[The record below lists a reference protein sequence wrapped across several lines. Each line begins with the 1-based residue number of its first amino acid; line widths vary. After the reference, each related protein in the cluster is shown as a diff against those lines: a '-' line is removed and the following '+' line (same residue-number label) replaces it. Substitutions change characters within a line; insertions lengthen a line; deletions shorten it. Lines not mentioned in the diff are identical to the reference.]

1 MGRGH
6 GPRCRHRA
14 RRAGPLRGGRRG
26 LRHRRSRHRAGHL
39 SDGGDHHRG
48 RVPARCRGAGGG
60 ALHRCHSSQD
70 REGPTPVSMANF
82 YVNPE
87 QLVREKAEFARR
99 NIARGRPLI
108 ASTFSDGIVLASE
121 NTNPTLH
128 KISEI
133 YDRIAFAGVGL
144 YSEFDRM
151 RQAGVQHADVKGYQ
165 FSREDVEGR
174 ALANLYAQYMHQS
187 FTHEVKPY
195 EIEILVAEV
204 GLTEADDLLY
214 RIPFDGSLVE
224 ERRFAILGGESDAIA
239 ERMEEGY
246 RDGANLADALKAAS
260 AALSGPD
267 RTIPGEDLEVAVLDR
282 VHVGRAFRRL

>member
-1 MGRGH
+1 M
-6 GPRCRHRA
+6 
-14 RRAGPLRGGRRG
+14 
-26 LRHRRSRHRAGHL
+26 
-39 SDGGDHHRG
+39 
-48 RVPARCRGAGGG
+48 
-60 ALHRCHSSQD
+60 
-70 REGPTPVSMANF
+70 SMANF

-99 NIARGRPLI
+99 NVARGRPLI
-108 ASTFSDGIVLASE
+108 ATTSADGILLASE

-165 FSREDVEGR
+165 YSREDVEAR
-174 ALANLYAQYMHQS
+174 SLANLYAQYLNGI

-204 GLTEADDLLY
+204 GLNQSDDLLY

-224 ERRFAILGGESDAIA
+224 ERRFAILGGESEAIA
-239 ERMEEGY
+239 ERMEATFREDASLGE
-246 RDGANLADALKAAS
+246 ALKTAV
-260 AALSGPD
+260 AALGGPD
-267 RTIPGEDLEVAVLDR
+267 RTIPAEDLEAAVLER
-282 VHVGRAFRRL
+282 VRTGRAFRRLDDPEVISLLA

>member
-1 MGRGH
+1 M
-6 GPRCRHRA
+6 
-14 RRAGPLRGGRRG
+14 
-26 LRHRRSRHRAGHL
+26 
-39 SDGGDHHRG
+39 
-48 RVPARCRGAGGG
+48 
-60 ALHRCHSSQD
+60 
-70 REGPTPVSMANF
+70 SMANF

-165 FSREDVEGR
+165 FSREDVEAR
-174 ALANLYAQYMHQS
+174 SLANLYAQYLNGI

-204 GLTEADDLLY
+204 GATAGDDLLY
-214 RIPFDGSLVE
+214 RIQYDGSLVE
-224 ERRFAILGGESDAIA
+224 ERRYAILGGESEAIA
-239 ERMEEGY
+239 ERMESSYDEQA
-246 RDGANLADALKAAS
+246 DLGATLRAAVVALA
-260 AALSGPD
+260 GPD
-267 RTIPGEDLEVAVLDR
+267 REIPAPDLEAAVLER
-282 VHVGRAFRRL
+282 VPAGRAFRRLSE

>member
-1 MGRGH
+1 
-6 GPRCRHRA
+6 
-14 RRAGPLRGGRRG
+14 
-26 LRHRRSRHRAGHL
+26 
-39 SDGGDHHRG
+39 
-48 RVPARCRGAGGG
+48 
-60 ALHRCHSSQD
+60 
-70 REGPTPVSMANF
+70 MANF

-108 ASTFSDGIVLASE
+108 ATTCAEGIVLASE

-165 FSREDVEGR
+165 FSREDVEAR
-174 ALANLYAQYMHQS
+174 SLANLYAQYLNGI

-204 GLTEADDLLY
+204 GLNPAGDLLY

-224 ERRFAILGGESDAIA
+224 ERRYAILGGESDAIA
-239 ERMEEGY
+239 ERMESTYE
-246 RDGANLADALKAAS
+246 DGAPLADALKGAV
-260 AALSGPD
+260 AALGGPD
-267 RTIPGEDLEVAVLDR
+267 RTIPVEDLEVAVLDR
-282 VHVGRAFRRL
+282 VQSGRAFRRLEDDEVGPLLS

>member
-1 MGRGH
+1 M
-6 GPRCRHRA
+6 
-14 RRAGPLRGGRRG
+14 
-26 LRHRRSRHRAGHL
+26 
-39 SDGGDHHRG
+39 
-48 RVPARCRGAGGG
+48 
-60 ALHRCHSSQD
+60 
-70 REGPTPVSMANF
+70 SMANF

-108 ASTFSDGIVLASE
+108 AATFAEGIVLASE

-165 FSREDVEGR
+165 FSREDVEAR
-174 ALANLYAQYMHQS
+174 SLANLYAQYLNGI

-204 GLTEADDLLY
+204 GLTPAGDLLY

-224 ERRFAILGGESDAIA
+224 ERRYAILGGESEAIA
-239 ERMEEGY
+239 ERMEQAYGEGATLG
-246 RDGANLADALKAAS
+246 DTLKAAV

-267 RTIPGEDLEVAVLDR
+267 RTIPPEDLEVAVLDR
-282 VHVGRAFRRL
+282 VQTGRAFRRVEDAEVTGLLG

>member
-1 MGRGH
+1 M
-6 GPRCRHRA
+6 
-14 RRAGPLRGGRRG
+14 
-26 LRHRRSRHRAGHL
+26 
-39 SDGGDHHRG
+39 
-48 RVPARCRGAGGG
+48 
-60 ALHRCHSSQD
+60 
-70 REGPTPVSMANF
+70 SMANF

-108 ASTFSDGIVLASE
+108 AATYADGIVLASE

-151 RQAGVQHADVKGYQ
+151 RQAGVQHADVKGFQ
-165 FSREDVEGR
+165 FSREDVEAR
-174 ALANLYAQYMHQS
+174 ALANLYAQYLNQI

-204 GLTEADDLLY
+204 GTSADEDLLY

-224 ERRFAILGGESDAIA
+224 ERHYAILGGESEAIA
-239 ERMEEGY
+239 ERMESSYQG
-246 RDGANLADALKAAS
+246 DAALSDALKGAS
-260 AALSGPD
+260 TALSGPD
-267 RTIPGEDLEVAVLDR
+267 RTIPPEDLEVAVLDR
-282 VHVGRAFRRL
+282 TRTGRAFRRLDDPEVIGLLS

>member
-1 MGRGH
+1 M
-6 GPRCRHRA
+6 
-14 RRAGPLRGGRRG
+14 
-26 LRHRRSRHRAGHL
+26 
-39 SDGGDHHRG
+39 
-48 RVPARCRGAGGG
+48 
-60 ALHRCHSSQD
+60 
-70 REGPTPVSMANF
+70 SMANF

-108 ASTFSDGIVLASE
+108 AASYAEALVLASQ
-121 NTNPTLH
+121 NTHPTLH
-128 KISEI
+128 KISET

-144 YSEFDRM
+144 YGEFDRM

-165 FSREDVEGR
+165 FSREDVEAR
-174 ALANLYAQYMHQS
+174 ALANLYAQYLNQI

-204 GLTEADDLLY
+204 GTTPADDLLY

-224 ERRFAILGGESDAIA
+224 ERRYAILGGESEAIA
-239 ERMEEGY
+239 ERMESSY
-246 RDGANLADALKAAS
+246 REEASLGDALKGAS

-267 RTIPGEDLEVAVLDR
+267 RTIPAEDLEVAVLDR
-282 VHVGRAFRRL
+282 TQTGRAFRRLDDPEVTAL